1 MMDEHAPH
9 GKVSRREALGRVAG
23 AGWGALTVLSSQLG
37 TGRAEAQAPA
47 PAPVQLIPPAGD
59 PRYPQVPTWE
69 TELREVAPSVYA
81 YIQAGGPGKANA
93 GISDAGIIIGDDS
106 VMVIDALAA
115 PMHAKNFIA
124 AIRKVTD
131 KPFRQLLNTHHH
143 GDHVAANQ
151 YFLPA
156 EVISHSHCREQVV
169 RSIANTPKVWA
180 ARDGWA
186 AGGEERIV
194 VPASVTIDGKTT
206 YYYGKTTV
214 EVIPMVPAHTYGDL
228 VIYLPQHKVLF
239 AGDIGFFYVAPF
251 ANNSHVTRWLGWID
265 QIMKMDVTTIVPGHG
280 PIGNKSHLAEM
291 GEYFQVLKRE
301 ARRRYDAR
309 MTVGAAAADIRMG
322 KFDNWIGPER
332 IVMDTLRLY
341 QEFEGTLTPDFNTER
356 MRVASEQ
363 YNAVKAK
370 ARPSSQ

>member
-1 MMDEHAPH
+1 MA
-9 GKVSRREALGRVAG
+9 
-23 AGWGALTVLSSQLG
+23 T
-37 TGRAEAQAPA
+37 
-47 PAPVQLIPPAGD
+47 
-59 PRYPQVPTWE
+59 
-69 TELREVAPSVYA
+69 
-81 YIQAGGPGKANA
+81 
-93 GISDAGIIIGDDS
+93 
-106 VMVIDALAA
+106 
-115 PMHAKNFIA
+115 
-124 AIRKVTD
+124 
-131 KPFRQLLNTHHH
+131 
-143 GDHVAANQ
+143 
-151 YFLPA
+151 
-156 EVISHSHCREQVV
+156 
-169 RSIANTPKVWA
+169 TPKVWA
-180 ARDGWA
+180 AREGWA
-186 AGGEERIV
+186 AGGEERRV

-206 YYYGKTTV
+206 YYYGKTIV
-214 EVIPMVPAHTYGDL
+214 EVMPMVPAHTYGDL
-228 VIYLPQHKVLF
+228 VVYLPQHKVLF

-356 MRVASEQ
+356 MRAASEQ
-363 YNAVKAK
+363 YNAIKSK
-370 ARPSSQ
+370 TRPASR